1 MSPSQQATFGEHVDE
16 LRGRLFWVVLFVVFG
31 AVAGYFLHDK
41 LILMLQQPLNDTL
54 YYTTPG
60 GAFNFIIKVSTVF
73 GLVVALPALI
83 YHVFGF
89 FGPLIH
95 VRTKRGIIRY
105 VVASFLLAVAGISFA
120 YFVSLPAA
128 LHFLVTFG
136 DESNIQSM
144 ITANEYFN
152 FVLTYIAGFAL
163 LFQVPLLIVL
173 TDRIKP
179 LPPSKLFKSIR
190 YVVLASFIVA
200 AIITPTPDPINQLL
214 MAGPIIILYTLSAS
228 VVALRFIHRQRRT
241 ARKLKSQQPLSLSRV
256 TSSALHGYI
265 MPTLEFISQPVY
277 APKPHAAVERKPA
290 PESQFTDII
299 AHPTRQKRQVPKPRV
314 AAQYTPRPTP
324 RPVTPRLISDFMVV
338 RQTAS

>member
-1 MSPSQQATFGEHVDE
+1 MSPSQRATFGEHVDE
-16 LRGRLFWVVLFVVFG
+16 LRGRLFWVVLSVVVG

-41 LILMLQQPLNDTL
+41 LILLLQQPLNDTL

-60 GAFNFIIKVSTVF
+60 GAFNFIIKVCTVF
-73 GLVVALPALI
+73 GLVVALPVLI

-95 VRTKRGIIRY
+95 VKTKRGIVRY
-105 VVASFLLAVAGISFA
+105 VVASFLLAALGMGFA
-120 YFVSLPAA
+120 YYISLPAA

-163 LFQVPLLIVL
+163 LFQVPLLLVL

-179 LPPSKLFKSIR
+179 LPPSKLFKSLR
-190 YVVLASFIVA
+190 YVILASFIVA

-214 MAGPIIILYTLSAS
+214 MAGPIIVLYLLSACI
-228 VVALRFIHRQRRT
+228 VAVRFVIRRRKQRRKVT
-241 ARKLKSQQPLSLSRV
+241 AHEPLSLSRV

-265 MPTLEFISQPVY
+265 MPTLEFISQPVRTPEAATTS
-277 APKPHAAVERKPA
+277 APKPKP
-290 PESQFTDII
+290 SGQFVDIM
-299 AHPTRQKRQVPKPRV
+299 AGPTRRKQPASKPRTE
-314 AAQYTPRPTP
+314 AHYTPRPTP